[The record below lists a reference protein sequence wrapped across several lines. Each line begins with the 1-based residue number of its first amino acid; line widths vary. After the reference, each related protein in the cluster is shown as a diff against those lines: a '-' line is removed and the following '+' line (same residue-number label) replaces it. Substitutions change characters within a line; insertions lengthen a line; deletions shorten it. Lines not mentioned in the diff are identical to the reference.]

1 MKKTTYV
8 CGTIVAFLIVVF
20 SIFMFFQCGSNV
32 GLIATLSVLF
42 ISSISFYAGYNE
54 GEKNTENK
62 NGKERWYRFLSSL
75 SKII

>member
-8 CGTIVAFLIVVF
+8 CGTIVAFLIVAF

-32 GLIATLSVLF
+32 GLITTLFVIF

-54 GEKNTENK
+54 REKILKTK
-62 NGKERWYRFLSSL
+62 NDKER
-75 SKII
+75 

>member
-32 GLIATLSVLF
+32 GLITTLSVIF
-42 ISSISFYAGYNE
+42 ISCISFYAGYNE

-62 NGKERWYRFLSSL
+62 NDKER
-75 SKII
+75 